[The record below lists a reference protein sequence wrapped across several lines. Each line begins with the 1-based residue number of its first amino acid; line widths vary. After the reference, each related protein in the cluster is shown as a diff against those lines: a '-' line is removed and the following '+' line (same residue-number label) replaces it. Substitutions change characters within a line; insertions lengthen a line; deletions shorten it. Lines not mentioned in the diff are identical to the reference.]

1 MSNVNDYAFANKLQV
16 FKQKILDPQKEK
28 VAKAEAIM
36 HDDTYK
42 WESEDKKKAGQAQY
56 DAYKAWLAVYQTHYD
71 EGMKLC
77 AQHERLVNNLA
88 KLYAKWYSDISNEG
102 RQEVEL
108 MSIQAD
114 WINEIF
120 TEIYKELQPLKLD
133 IKPPQPLNMK

>member
-1 MSNVNDYAFANKLQV
+1 MSNVNNYLFAQKLDI
-16 FKQKILDPQKEK
+16 FKAKILDPQIDK
-28 VAKAEAIM
+28 VRKAESIM

-42 WESEDKKKAGQAQY
+42 WESEEKKKAGQAQY

-77 AQHERLVNNLA
+77 AQHEHLTDLLA
-88 KLYAKWYSDISNEG
+88 KWYGKWYSDISNEG
-102 RQEVEL
+102 RQETEL

-114 WINEIF
+114 WVNEIF

>member
-28 VAKAEAIM
+28 VAKPEAIM